1 MESSSKNHPLNN
13 SRINREG
20 IKGWLNPARYGW
32 ERVSYWLQRL
42 TGVFLLVYFIGHV
55 YETSSLT
62 NGINAW
68 NAMLEL
74 TQTIWGHLF
83 LILVIGTSTFH
94 TVNGIRLIFTHSGKG
109 LGSPGRPEYPYQP
122 TSLNNIQRSGIWVA
136 LILSA
141 FAMLYGGS
149 VLFGE

>member
-1 MESSSKNHPLNN
+1 MESSSKSHPLSN